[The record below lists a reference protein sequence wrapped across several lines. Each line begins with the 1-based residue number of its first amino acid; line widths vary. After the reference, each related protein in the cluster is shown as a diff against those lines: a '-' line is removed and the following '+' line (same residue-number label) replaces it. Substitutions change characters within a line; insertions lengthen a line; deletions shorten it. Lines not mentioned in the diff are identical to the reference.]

1 MKREELKMGKYVTFG
16 IMIMLTSVLIGCAT
30 QQPTVE
36 KTQLQIRE
44 FQTRTYDTADFKM
57 VMKSVM
63 SSLQD
68 DGYIIQQANVDLG
81 LLTAKKDLDTTD
93 NFSAGLSALSA
104 ALDGRANNARYE
116 KTTIIEASANISSF
130 GKSTRVRV
138 NFSKK
143 KLNNRSEV
151 MSVEQIGDQQFYQT
165 FFSKVD
171 KGIFIGKEGL

>member
-1 MKREELKMGKYVTFG
+1 MRKAALIFT
-16 IMIMLTSVLIGCAT
+16 TTVLSLILLGCSAKAPSPEQT
-30 QQPTVE
+30 QM
-36 KTQLQIRE
+36 QIRE
-44 FQTRTYDTADFKM
+44 FQTRSYDTSDFKM

-81 LLTAKKDLDTTD
+81 LLTARKDIDTTD
-93 NFSAGLSALSA
+93 TTSAFLGALSA
-104 ALDGRANNARYE
+104 ALDGRPDNSRYE
-116 KTTIIEASANISSF
+116 KNTIIEASANITAF
-130 GKSTRVRV
+130 GESTRVRV

-143 KLNNRSEV
+143 KFNNRNEV
-151 MSVEQIGDQQFYQT
+151 MSVEQVGDQEFYQM

>member
-1 MKREELKMGKYVTFG
+1 MGKYVIYAIIVTL
-16 IMIMLTSVLIGCAT
+16 IPVLVGCAS
-30 QQPTVE
+30 QAPTVE

-44 FQTRTYDTADFKM
+44 FQTRSYDTTNFKM

-81 LLTAKKDLDTTD
+81 LLTAKKDIDTTD
-93 NFSAGLSALSA
+93 KFMAGLSAFSA
-104 ALDGRANNARYE
+104 ALDGRSNNSRYE
-116 KTTIIEASANISSF
+116 KNTVIEASANISSF

-143 KLNNRSEV
+143 KLNNRNEV

>member
-1 MKREELKMGKYVTFG
+1 MGKYVIFG
-16 IMIMLTSVLIGCAT
+16 TMVMISSVLIGCAT
-30 QQPTVE
+30 QPPAVE

-44 FQTRTYDTADFKM
+44 FQTRNYDTTNFKM

-81 LLTAKKDLDTTD
+81 LLTAKKDIDTTD
-93 NFSAGLSALSA
+93 KFSAGMSAFAA
-104 ALDGRANNARYE
+104 ALNGSSNDARYE
-116 KTTIIEASANISSF
+116 KNTIIEASANISSF

-143 KLNNRSEV
+143 KLNNRNEV